1 MKKAL
6 EILADLSRYAVGIL
20 FIFSGIVKANDPLGF
35 SYKLEEYFSEFPE
48 LGFLHNF
55 EGMFMF
61 LHDWALPQAIFI
73 VILEVVLGVAILVR
87 WRVKLTSILLLI
99 LIVFFTILT
108 FASAYFGIVKT
119 CGCFGDAIPLTPWES
134 FIKDVVLS
142 VLILI
147 IFWRRKQISLRETN
161 VHDFVLTIIG
171 LFILGKLCKGLEWW
185 FPFWF
190 TAGSFGIFYIIRLFD
205 HIRAGF
211 YATTLA
217 TLGMVWFTFYC
228 YSYLPVKDFR
238 AYAEGKSITEG
249 MKDCMELGLPCPE
262 EAAVYV
268 VANKYS
274 GEKVKM
280 PSNEWMERRDTF
292 DFVEA
297 TDEVVII
304 EAGYEAKITDF
315 LIEDEFGMDLTEEI
329 LNDES
334 YTFMLVSYNLETSTT
349 QVLPKI
355 SELASELQKA
365 GYRFVCVTA
374 SYPESA
380 AEFKKKH
387 SLSYPFLYADQIVLK
402 TIIRSNPG
410 LLMMQNGAVMGKWHH
425 NDIPEMADLKEA
437 YLPQATDSE

>member
-35 SYKLEEYFSEFPE
+35 SYKLEEYFMEFPE
-48 LGFLHNF
+48 LGFLHHF

-134 FIKDVVLS
+134 FIKDIILS

-147 IFWRRKQISLRETN
+147 IFWRRKSISLRETN
-161 VHDFVLTIIG
+161 VHDFVLTVIG
-171 LFILGKLCKGLEWW
+171 LFILGKLCVSLEWW

-205 HIRAGF
+205 HIRAGL

-238 AYAEGKSITEG
+238 AYADGKSIKEG
-249 MKDCMELGLPCPE
+249 MIGVPDELKYIYILKHKETGEESEFEKFPE
-262 EAAVYV
+262 NYQETYD
-268 VANKYS
+268 YL
-274 GEKVKM
+274 
-280 PSNEWMERRDTF
+280 
-292 DFVEA
+292 DFR
-297 TDEVVII
+297 TEVIKPGV
-304 EAGYEAKITDF
+304 EAKITDF
-315 LIEDEFGMDLTEEI
+315 LVEDEFGMDFTEEI
-329 LNDES
+329 LNDEGYS
-334 YTFMLVSYNLETSTT
+334 FMLVSYNLETSTT
-349 QVLPKI
+349 QVLPRI
-355 SELASELQKA
+355 SELAEGLQKA
-365 GYRFVCVTA
+365 GHRFVCVTA
-374 SYPESA
+374 SYPESV
-380 AEFKKKH
+380 AEFKNKH
-387 SLSYPFLYADQIVLK
+387 SLNYPFMFADQTVLK

-410 LLMMQNGAVMGKWHH
+410 LLMMKNGEVLAKWHY
-425 NDIPEMADLKEA
+425 NDIPEFSELEED
-437 YLPQATDSE
+437 YFQSTSDSK